1 MCKKLKIKEGFFII
15 MQNYI
20 NMISVRIYTL
30 EVERLLMKKNK
41 KILKKILILG
51 LMIYATFTLV
61 KQQQTLNQYEQDRQ
75 DLSTQIEEQKEYKE
89 ELAKKKEDVDS
100 LDFIEQTAREKLDMY
115 YPNEKVYVDTGM

>member
-1 MCKKLKIKEGFFII
+1 
-15 MQNYI
+15 
-20 NMISVRIYTL
+20 MISVRIYTL
-30 EVERLLMKKNK
+30 EVDRLLMKKNK
-41 KILKKILILG
+41 KILKKILILV
-51 LMIYATFTLV
+51 LIVYATFTLV

-75 DLSTQIEEQKEYKE
+75 DLSTQIEEQKEYRE

>member
-1 MCKKLKIKEGFFII
+1 
-15 MQNYI
+15 
-20 NMISVRIYTL
+20 
-30 EVERLLMKKNK
+30 MKKNK
-41 KILKKILILG
+41 KILKKILILV
-51 LMIYATFTLV
+51 LIVYATFTLV

-75 DLSTQIEEQKEYKE
+75 DLSKQIEEQKEYRE

>member
-1 MCKKLKIKEGFFII
+1 
-15 MQNYI
+15 
-20 NMISVRIYTL
+20 MISVRIYTL

>member
-1 MCKKLKIKEGFFII
+1 
-15 MQNYI
+15 
-20 NMISVRIYTL
+20 
-30 EVERLLMKKNK
+30 MKKNK
-41 KILKKILILG
+41 KICKKILILC
-51 LMIYATFTLV
+51 LMVYATFTLV

>member
-1 MCKKLKIKEGFFII
+1 M
-15 MQNYI
+15 
-20 NMISVRIYTL
+20 V
-30 EVERLLMKKNK
+30 
-41 KILKKILILG
+41 
-51 LMIYATFTLV
+51 YATFTLV

-89 ELAKKKEDVDS
+89 ELAKRKEDVDS

>member
-1 MCKKLKIKEGFFII
+1 
-15 MQNYI
+15 
-20 NMISVRIYTL
+20 
-30 EVERLLMKKNK
+30 MKKNK

>member
-1 MCKKLKIKEGFFII
+1 
-15 MQNYI
+15 MQ
-20 NMISVRIYTL
+20 
-30 EVERLLMKKNK
+30 KNK
-41 KILKKILILG
+41 KILKKILILV
-51 LMIYATFTLV
+51 LIVYATFTLV

-75 DLSTQIEEQKEYKE
+75 DLSTQIEEQKEYRE

>member
-1 MCKKLKIKEGFFII
+1 
-15 MQNYI
+15 
-20 NMISVRIYTL
+20 
-30 EVERLLMKKNK
+30 MKKNK

-89 ELAKKKEDVDS
+89 EIAKKKEDVDS

>member
-1 MCKKLKIKEGFFII
+1 
-15 MQNYI
+15 
-20 NMISVRIYTL
+20 
-30 EVERLLMKKNK
+30 MKKNK
-41 KILKKILILG
+41 KILKKILILV
-51 LMIYATFTLV
+51 LIVYATFTLV

-75 DLSTQIEEQKEYKE
+75 DLSTQIEEQKEYRE

>member
-1 MCKKLKIKEGFFII
+1 
-15 MQNYI
+15 
-20 NMISVRIYTL
+20 
-30 EVERLLMKKNK
+30 MKKNK
-41 KILKKILILG
+41 KILKKILILV
-51 LMIYATFTLV
+51 LIVYATFTLV